1 MEAKTFFLVAGVIFG
16 VVALFHLVRIV
27 MDWSVVIGDWSI
39 PMWVSWVALIV
50 VGGLSLIGLRLSQR

>member
-1 MEAKTFFLVAGVIFG
+1 VAGVIFG